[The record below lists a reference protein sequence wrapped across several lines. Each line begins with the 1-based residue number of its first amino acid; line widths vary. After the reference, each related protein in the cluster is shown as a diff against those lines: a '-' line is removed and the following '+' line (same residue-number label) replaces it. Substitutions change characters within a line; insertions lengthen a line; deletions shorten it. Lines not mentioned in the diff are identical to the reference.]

1 MQLGE
6 KWIIERLKDIHEAIQ
21 THNWKD
27 WKQGNKDTLLIEN
40 IVFNKENLR
49 EYTEI
54 LLKLM
59 RVW

>member
-6 KWIIERLKDIHEAIQ
+6 KWIIERVKNIHEAIQ
-21 THNWKD
+21 NHNWKD
-27 WKQGNKDTLLIEN
+27 CKQGNKDTLLIEN